1 MNYIKILLLFILAF
15 VIVKILDNFVK
26 IIVTILLNFVHDKR
40 RKNSKYCNYCRL
52 KYEKSWKFCGI
63 CGREL
68 GNKLYV
74 KRCLECDYSTDDFN
88 EFFCPHCNEDLKY
101 FEVEE
106 DE

>member
-1 MNYIKILLLFILAF
+1 MYYIKFFLFVMLAGLLSFLIEKISNKIFDFIS
-15 VIVKILDNFVK
+15 I
-26 IIVTILLNFVHDKR
+26 KR

-52 KYEKSWKFCGI
+52 KYDKSWKFCGS

-88 EFFCPHCNEDLKY
+88 EFFCPHCNEDLRY